1 VERDAAESEH
11 FDRGFVSRAIYGS
24 ISVLAV
30 VLVMQEHPPGVA
42 RAAATLFGTSLAIAL
57 AEAYSETIAEML
69 AQRRNLDLREA
80 SEIWRSAQPILFAAN
95 IPTVLVLA
103 AAAGLFSVDDAL
115 NVAEF
120 AIYVSLFIWGAR
132 VGQLLHDSWWRILL
146 SALVTVA
153 IGLLIGLIKVVFH

>member
-1 VERDAAESEH
+1 
-11 FDRGFVSRAIYGS
+11 VSRAIYGS

-30 VLVMQEHPPGVA
+30 VLVMQEHPPSVA

-69 AQRRNLDLREA
+69 AQRRGLNLNETGD
-80 SEIWRSAQPILFAAN
+80 IWRRAQPILFAAN
-95 IPTVLVLA
+95 VPTAIVLI

-120 AIYVSLFIWGAR
+120 AIYVSLFIWGVR
-132 VGQLLHDSWWRILL
+132 VGQLLHDSWLR
-146 SALVTVA
+146 ALASGLITTG
-153 IGLLIGLIKVVFH
+153 IGVLIGLIKVVFH

>member
-1 VERDAAESEH
+1 MEDAAEL

-69 AQRRNLDLREA
+69 AQRRNLDLKETR
-80 SEIWRSAQPILFAAN
+80 EIWQHVQPILFAAN
-95 IPTVLVLA
+95 LPTAVVLLS
-103 AAAGLFSVDDAL
+103 AAGAFSVEEAL
-115 NVAEF
+115 NLAEL
-120 AIYVSLFIWGAR
+120 AIYVSLFVWGAR
-132 VGQLLHDSWWRILL
+132 VGHLLHDSWLRILL
-146 SALVTVA
+146 SALITVA